1 MKINLVLKGKNN
13 PTNIY
18 CRFKPTQ
25 INDFI
30 CTTGI
35 WIKREDWNEKNQQ
48 IKLKS
53 NNTNKDLINTK
64 LRELERVVLDKW
76 ISDTLNKKNISKN
89 WLKDVVN
96 TFFGK
101 STTNEL
107 YKIYF
112 IEWIEKFI
120 EEAPKRLYKGNP
132 ISSKTIQQYSTTLNK
147 LIAYEKTK
155 DIKVRFENVNLH
167 FHKDFIDYCRTI
179 ENLGNNSIG
188 GHIKN
193 IKMWCKNIELDGL
206 PISPQYKHSDFT
218 ATQSETKDIYLT
230 EKEIDKVYKYDF
242 QNNFRL
248 SNTRDLFIIGLRTG
262 LRISDFMRLGV
273 LNIKDEKIRIE
284 TVKTKQKVIIAM
296 HQQVKHILEK
306 RNGELPTAISDQK
319 FNTYIKEICQIV
331 GINDVVEGAKNTK
344 IVLKEKTE
352 TTPEVVIHRKEMGNF
367 EKWELVTSHTCRRSF
382 ATNLY
387 GKLPN
392 KVIMAITGHQTE
404 TQFLK
409 YIKTTNEEFADILGD
424 FWNKE
429 KSKTENDTEKLKVV

>member
-1 MKINLVLKGKNN
+1 MKINFILKGNNN
-13 PTNIY
+13 PTNII

-25 INDFI
+25 IYDFS
-30 CTTGI
+30 TATGL
-35 WIKREDWNEKNQQ
+35 WIKREDWNDKKQEVRAKANSQ
-48 IKLKS
+48 
-53 NNTNKDLINTK
+53 NRDLINSK
-64 LRELERVVLDKW
+64 LKELESVILDKW
-76 ISDTLNKKNISKN
+76 TLDNLNKENISKN

-96 TFFGK
+96 VFFGK
-101 STTNEL
+101 AIINEMH
-107 YKIYF
+107 KVYF
-112 IEWIEKFI
+112 IDWIEKFI
-120 EEAPKRLYKGNP
+120 KEAPKRLFKGKLLSP
-132 ISSKTIQQYSTTLNK
+132 KTILQYTTTLNK
-147 LIAYEKTK
+147 LKAFEKFSSYK
-155 DIKVRFENVNLH
+155 IRFENINLK
-167 FHKDFIDYCRTI
+167 FHRDFIDYCRTN
-179 ENLGNNSIG
+179 EQLGNNSIG

-193 IKMWCKNIELDGL
+193 IKMWCKNIELEGF
-206 PISPQYKHSDFT
+206 PINAHYKHSDFS
-218 ATQSETKDIYLT
+218 AIQGETKDIYLT

-242 QNNFRL
+242 KNNVRL

-331 GINDVVEGAKNTK
+331 GIKDVVEGAKNTK
-344 IVLKEKTE
+344 IVLEEKTE
-352 TTPEVVIHRKEMGNF
+352 TTPEVAIHRKEIGNF

-429 KSKTENDTEKLKVV
+429 KVKAETKNEKLKAV